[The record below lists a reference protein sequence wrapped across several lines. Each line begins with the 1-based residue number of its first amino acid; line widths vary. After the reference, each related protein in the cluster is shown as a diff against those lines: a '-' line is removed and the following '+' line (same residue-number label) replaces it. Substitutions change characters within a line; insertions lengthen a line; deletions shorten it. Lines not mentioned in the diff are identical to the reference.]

1 MLNVHDYL
9 AIRIAHQN
17 NESKRSIARR
27 LHRSQATVAKVIA
40 SSTGVPEAY
49 RRKGPAAF
57 PKLGPF
63 VGRIDAIL
71 KADESAP
78 PKQRHTAMQ
87 VYRRIVNE
95 DGYRGKYDQVRRH
108 IQKHR
113 RERRE
118 TLVPLDHAPGERIEC
133 DLGQIA
139 VDYPDG
145 RRTRDVL
152 IVTWSFSHAQ
162 FMIATPNQ
170 RTESVL
176 HGMAPLSFTYSLA
189 IASPSIF
196 STTRGSSATDARFS
210 AAITSVL
217 VSPTL
222 ASRRFTATIAPFT
235 LPCASSP
242 GRSRALPCGTDGCCL
257 PSSVSPWHP
266 GRAGCA
272 SRRST
277 RCSCRPCRCG
287 PAIRSLRYR
296 SRQWTRR

>member
-40 SSTGVPEAY
+40 SPTGVPEAY
-49 RRKGPAAF
+49 RRKKPAAF

-87 VYRRIVNE
+87 VYRRLVNE
-95 DGYRGKYDQVRRH
+95 DGYRGKYDQVRRY
-108 IQKHR
+108 INKHR
-113 RERRE
+113 RERRG
-118 TLVPLDHAPGERIEC
+118 TLLPLDHAPGERLEC
-133 DLGQIA
+133 DFGQIA

-145 RRTRDVL
+145 RRTKDVL
-152 IVTWSFSHAQ
+152 IVTWSFSHAL

-176 HGMAPLSFTYSLA
+176 HGMVAAFEFFGCIAREVWWDNPRRTKGDANLFRKCSRPLLVRTSAL
-189 IASPSIF
+189 
-196 STTRGSSATDARFS
+196 TRR
-210 AAITSVL
+210 L
-217 VSPTL
+217 
-222 ASRRFTATIAPFT
+222 
-235 LPCASSP
+235 
-242 GRSRALPCGTDGCCL
+242 
-257 PSSVSPWHP
+257 
-266 GRAGCA
+266 
-272 SRRST
+272 
-277 RCSCRPCRCG
+277 SCRVPSARR
-287 PAIRSLRYR
+287 PILSLI
-296 SRQWTRR
+296 